1 MTEIWKDIEGYEG
14 YQVSNLGRVRSVD
27 RTRICGK
34 NERRYKGRI
43 LKEHFMPNGYLE
55 ACFPGG
61 KSIYIHRAVAFA
73 FVPGYFEGAQ
83 VNHIDE
89 NRHNNRWDNLEW
101 VTPKQNINHGNCI
114 GKIRNSLAT
123 LYGCAIEQYTRE
135 GEFIATYPSIRA
147 AARATGA
154 DRRNIKISLDTNHV
168 VKGYLFKRKTPPS

>member
-14 YQVSNLGRVRSVD
+14 YQVSNLGRIRSVD
-27 RTRICGK
+27 RTRMCGK
-34 NERRYKGRI
+34 RERRFKGRI
-43 LKEHFMPNGYLE
+43 LKEHFMPNGYLQ
-55 ACFPGG
+55 ACFPEG

-89 NRHNNRWDNLEW
+89 NPHNNRWDNLEW

-114 GKIRNSLAT
+114 SKIRNSLEK
-123 LYGCAIEQYTRE
+123 LYGCTIEQYTKE
-135 GEFIATYPSIRA
+135 GEFIATYPSIHA

-154 DRRNIKISLDTNHV
+154 NRRNITKSLDTNHV